1 MIPIDEIRRSSVGAW
16 RLFMGEASGMTGF
29 NTSFE
34 GFLRSFGVIVLLFPL
49 FLVFCSAELM
59 ILAGLEEQD
68 APLPSPGFYFGARS
82 VVLIV
87 DWLAFPVLMIFIA
100 RLLDLGSRYV
110 PYIVAYNWTALVAV
124 VPLSLPLIFY
134 GYDLIP
140 ALVAL
145 VLSIL
150 GLGIVMRYRWFVAV
164 TALGV
169 GGWTAFG
176 LVVIDLALS
185 FTLTELTSRAMGI

>member
-1 MIPIDEIRRSSVGAW
+1 M
-16 RLFMGEASGMTGF
+16 
-29 NTSFE
+29 
-34 GFLRSFGVIVLLFPL
+34 
-49 FLVFCSAELM
+49 
-59 ILAGLEEQD
+59 
-68 APLPSPGFYFGARS
+68 PSPGFYFGARTI
-82 VVLIV
+82 VLIV

-110 PYIVAYNWTALVAV
+110 SYIVAYNWTALIAIL
-124 VPLSLPLIFY
+124 PLSLPLIFF
-134 GYDLIP
+134 GYNLIP

-145 VLSIL
+145 VLSVI

-176 LVVIDLALS
+176 LVVLDLALS

>member
-1 MIPIDEIRRSSVGAW
+1 MIPIDEIRHSSTGAW
-16 RLFMGEASGMTGF
+16 QLFLGEANGMHAF

-34 GFLRSFGVIVLLFPL
+34 GFLRSFGVVVLVFPL
-49 FLVFCSAELM
+49 FLIFCSAELM
-59 ILAGLEEQD
+59 ILEDLEEPD
-68 APLPSPGFYFGARS
+68 TPVPSPGFYFGARTI
-82 VVLIV
+82 VLIV

-110 PYIVAYNWTALVAV
+110 SYIVAYNWTALIAIL
-124 VPLSLPLIFY
+124 PLSLPLIFF
-134 GYDLIP
+134 GYNLIP

-145 VLSIL
+145 VLSVI